1 MLISFQLRTNR
12 NLPYKLDVFLVYWR
26 RRMKLWMKVLSF
38 CIIFAFMHST
48 CQIRD
53 LSLCKFIQKFHGHWT
68 YRFVNI
74 RCNNLTF
81 LLHFLS
87 QFHSGQWL
95 GAGGRCLVCLWFVT
109 QLPPQHTLARSGP
122 YILILIQ
129 YIPHKNRTLVRERP
143 YQYLNV
149 GISIKNI

>member
-87 QFHSGQWL
+87 QLHSVQWL

-109 QLPPQHTLARSGP
+109 QLPPTTHWWLDLGRISWYRFNTFLT
-122 YILILIQ
+122 
-129 YIPHKNRTLVRERP
+129 NRMNVRKRP
-143 YQYLNV
+143 AT
-149 GISIKNI
+149 ISVSKCWNI